1 MPEKRGA
8 VAILKLKELYLANSM
23 DELRTKCDSGLVK
36 HVDGDKL
43 VSSMVKMYK
52 EAVDSFKGGDEE
64 RSYILFSRTAEIYKR
79 LKTSNKVDGRY
90 LDSMFPVKNFKDT
103 VEKLEK
109 LDTSLHRR
117 YGALQTVNEKDKY
130 VVNNSNSSNNCS
142 GDKSQKQPLQ
152 QPHDLVTNNVITCT
166 DLYKLICDGKSQ
178 SATSDDPSLLI
189 LDVRPS
195 TEFTKSRIDKQKLKS
210 PSLVVVNIPGENLTL
225 GISWKKI
232 EEELP
237 LETKNLLKRRK
248 TAKKVVILDYD
259 SQDKESATAQVTCVY
274 DALWKVVTE

>member
-8 VAILKLKELYLANSM
+8 VTILKLKELYLANSM
-23 DELRTKCDSGLVK
+23 DELRTKCDSELVK
-36 HVDGDKL
+36 YGDGNKL

-79 LKTSNKVDGRY
+79 LKMSHKVDGRY

-103 VEKLEK
+103 VEKLEQ

-117 YGALQTVNEKDKY
+117 YGTLQTVSEKDKY
-130 VVNNSNSSNNCS
+130 KVVNNSNNCS
-142 GDKSQKQPLQ
+142 GDESQKQPLQ
-152 QPHDLVTNNVITCT
+152 QPHDLVTNNIITCT
-166 DLYKLICDGKSQ
+166 DLYKLICEQNGRSQ
-178 SATSDDPSLLI
+178 STDGSSLLI

-195 TEFTKSRIDKQKLKS
+195 TEYTKSRIDKQKLKS
-210 PSLVVVNIPGENLTL
+210 PSLVVVNIPGEKLTL

-232 EEELP
+232 EEDLS
-237 LETKNLLKRRK
+237 LETKNLLKKRK
-248 TAKKVVILDYD
+248 TAKKVVILDYE

-274 DALWKVVTE
+274 DALWKVIE